1 MRHYYYLPYV
11 FGAVNLFLIGILA
24 LILLAIS
31 VMDLLGRWKVYK
43 KAPSAHQLPCP
54 SILRGGGFLF
64 AVLCFIMEL

>member
-1 MRHYYYLPYV
+1 MPGYMPAVILMIGLSLIIFALKRV
-11 FGAVNLFLIGILA
+11 F
-24 LILLAIS
+24 S
-31 VMDLLGRWKVYK
+31 K